1 MWTIGIPS
9 PVVIN
14 MLVFAGNPKFI
25 TLPQYYSYNISNM
38 KDEIKRNLT
47 RLKHKKKTKDW
58 GCMKKK
64 LKLRLSREINQIEW
78 IAMGYLYIYKFPSC
92 LQLYWC
98 RSCCYCLSIWLVLK
112 RNSLPFCFTSRS
124 LVFSFWVDFE
134 IKRKIIIIIFFKPL
148 RVTQRLWALFFSLVV
163 VRLRW
168 CANRLVIV

>member
-38 KDEIKRNLT
+38 KDEIKKPNSIEAQEKNKGL
-47 RLKHKKKTKDW
+47 RLYE
-58 GCMKKK
+58 KKK
-64 LKLRLSREINQIEW
+64 LKLRLSRGINQIEW
-78 IAMGYLYIYKFPSC
+78 IAIGYLYIYKFPSC